1 MLFMTSQLVLEHTAD
16 GVRTLTLHNPE
27 RRNAWSV
34 EMEEQYF
41 ALLDEADADSTVRSI
56 VVTGSGK
63 AFCPG
68 LDVQRLSALTAQGKM
83 DLRARRPQTHP
94 LQIRKPMIAAING
107 ACAGIGLMQALNC
120 DVRFAAR
127 WRSILNGLCAPGPAR
142 GVRQL
147 MVAAPT
153 HRRRARGRP
162 PPLSAG
168 VRRR

>member
-1 MLFMTSQLVLEHTAD
+1 MLFMSSQLVLEHTAD

-27 RRNAWSV
+27 RRNVWSV

-107 ACAGIGLMQALNC
+107 ACAG
-120 DVRFAAR
+120 
-127 WRSILNGLCAPGPAR
+127 
-142 GVRQL
+142 
-147 MVAAPT
+147 
-153 HRRRARGRP
+153 
-162 PPLSAG
+162 SA
-168 VRRR
+168 